1 VHPTAMTVQRLEA
14 ARPALLGLQAALL
27 DAERRE
33 RERVRGTMARG
44 TWYAAVLED
53 ETLAWLRPIS
63 QLVAGL
69 DDAMAEAVRTETPLP
84 AARIEDFARRARACV
99 TPGPRYLELL
109 QAHPEVILAHRDAV
123 RALAPP
129 PSGSGSADRSDSG
142 DHGNRT

>member
-1 VHPTAMTVQRLEA
+1 MTVQSLEA

-33 RERVRGTMARG
+33 RERVRGTMPCG

-53 ETLAWLRPIS
+53 ESLAWLRPIS

-69 DDAMAEAVRTETPLP
+69 DEAMAEAVRTETPLP
-84 AARIEDFARRARACV
+84 GALLEDFARRARACV

-109 QAHPEVILAHRDAV
+109 QGHPDVILAHRDAV
-123 RALAPP
+123 RALGPP
-129 PSGSGSADRSDSG
+129 PPEHAERGDRG
-142 DHGNRT
+142 DRGDRA